1 MFNFAQ
7 NKTLMKNFCIAALSL
22 LLSVGSPT
30 VSAQEID
37 AAKLDRY
44 FETLADNDKFMGSVS
59 VFRNGAEIYAKS
71 VGFADIDKGVEAGG
85 GTQYCIGSISKTFTA
100 AMIFQAIEAGKL
112 SLSTTIDGWF
122 PAIGNANKIT
132 VGQLLSHRSG
142 IHNFTADEQY
152 LSWNTREQTRERMIE
167 RIVRGGN
174 DFEPDAMTRYS
185 NSNYVLL
192 SYILDT
198 VYGKPY
204 AEILAGKIAGP
215 LKLENTYLGVNGKCN
230 SYKYFD
236 RWRVEQET
244 DPSVALGAGS
254 IVSTPGDLNRFAD
267 ALFNGRVVSAG
278 SLSVMQT
285 MKENY
290 GMGLVTVPFHTKR
303 GYGHSGGIDGFHS
316 MLIYFPEDRI
326 SYAIT
331 SNALNYTLN
340 DIHIAV
346 LSCVYGMPFDVP
358 DFTARDLTP
367 EELDRYTGVYAS
379 GQLPIKL
386 TVRRTGN
393 SLEGQGT
400 GQPSFPL
407 EAASLHT
414 FRFTAGGI
422 VMEFDPEKNTM
433 TLKQGGGVFLFKKE

>member
-204 AEILAGKIAGP
+204 AEILAG
-215 LKLENTYLGVNGKCN
+215 
-230 SYKYFD
+230 
-236 RWRVEQET
+236 
-244 DPSVALGAGS
+244 
-254 IVSTPGDLNRFAD
+254 
-267 ALFNGRVVSAG
+267 GR
-278 SLSVMQT
+278 
-285 MKENY
+285 
-290 GMGLVTVPFHTKR
+290 
-303 GYGHSGGIDGFHS
+303 
-316 MLIYFPEDRI
+316 
-326 SYAIT
+326 
-331 SNALNYTLN
+331 
-340 DIHIAV
+340 
-346 LSCVYGMPFDVP
+346 
-358 DFTARDLTP
+358 
-367 EELDRYTGVYAS
+367 
-379 GQLPIKL
+379 
-386 TVRRTGN
+386 
-393 SLEGQGT
+393 
-400 GQPSFPL
+400 
-407 EAASLHT
+407 
-414 FRFTAGGI
+414 
-422 VMEFDPEKNTM
+422 
-433 TLKQGGGVFLFKKE
+433 